1 MGKNLYIVR
10 HGQTDW
16 NVRQLRQGRTDIELN
31 ETGIEQAM
39 ELRDKLK
46 SVKIDVC
53 YASPLKRA
61 MKTAQIIC

>member
-39 ELRDKLK
+39 ELR
-46 SVKIDVC
+46 
-53 YASPLKRA
+53 A
-61 MKTAQIIC
+61 MLPH